1 MTQLGSHYE
10 GVRRSLLEKLRNAE
24 VHCNIVTMPDYFVD
38 HALTCNFDTR
48 TLTKR
53 MLSIASTGG
62 GEISDIHQSLEVG
75 GNAAICT
82 LALGKLGA
90 TVRSILKVDSLGLAL
105 LQQACGTTR
114 IDLTGV
120 KLTER
125 SPLMTTILEL
135 QKNNGVANI
144 MIGDLS
150 RVPTF
155 GFEDLDS
162 KDLKAIDQADH
173 VGVFNWLY
181 NRKGTELAEKVFAYC
196 RDNSHARTFL
206 DTADPRPRIGDVP
219 RFARKVLERG
229 LVDVIGL
236 NETETLVFAGLYDR
250 KLKRRA
256 DAIQASKVISQNT
269 GINVYLHTADYSA
282 SASRDEVAIAPAFD
296 VKQLR
301 GTGAGDTWNA
311 GSIVAH
317 HLGLTNE
324 GSLLFANA
332 VAARYISNSVRSHST
347 IADVRQFLLPVNSK
361 LKKLRRTLARY
372 IAV

>member
-1 MTQLGSHYE
+1 MTQSGSHYE
-10 GVRRSLLEKLRNAE
+10 NVRKSLLEKLRNAE

-38 HALTCNFDTR
+38 HSLTCNFDTR
-48 TLTKR
+48 SLTKR

-82 LALGKLGA
+82 LALGRLGA
-90 TVRSILKVDSLGLAL
+90 TVRTIMKTDPIGLAL
-105 LQQACGTTR
+105 LQQACGTAK

-125 SPLMTTILEL
+125 SPSMTTILEL
-135 QKNNGVANI
+135 PGKRRVDNI

-150 RVPTF
+150 RVTPF
-155 GFEDLDS
+155 GFEDLNS
-162 KDLKAIDQADH
+162 KDLEAIDDADH

-196 RDNSHARTFL
+196 RTHSHARTFI
-206 DTADPRPRIGDVP
+206 DTADPRPRLSELP
-219 RFARKVLERG
+219 RFARRVLEKG

-236 NETETLVFAGLYDR
+236 NENEALIFAGLYTR
-250 KLKRRA
+250 KLEHGA
-256 DAIQASKVISQNT
+256 GAIEASKVVSHNT
-269 GINVYLHTADYSA
+269 GVKVCLHTADYSA
-282 SASRDEVAIAPAFD
+282 SASGDEVVVAPAFD

-301 GTGAGDTWNA
+301 GTGAGDSWNA

-317 HLGLTNE
+317 NLGLTE
-324 GSLLFANA
+324 EEALLFANA
-332 VAARYISNSVRSHST
+332 VAARYISNSVRAHST
-347 IADVRQFLLPVNSK
+347 IADVRQFLLPANSK
-361 LKKLRRTLARY
+361 LKKMRKTFARY
-372 IAV
+372 IAS